1 MELYQLLQKQKQ
13 QYLKYRY
20 NENTLLNDFIQT
32 VNQSYL
38 AFEGDK

>member
-1 MELYQLLQKQKQ
+1 MELHQLLQKPIQ
-13 QYLKYRY
+13 QYLKYGY
-20 NENTLLNDFIQT
+20 YENTVLNDFIQT